1 MYIYLLNFLCK
12 LLLYYSHILLIIYL
26 SQGKNDKHAVLDV
39 KAMPD
44 NYVYLESRES
54 PGSFLAFQSN
64 GKPRNP
70 KEVSASDP
78 DAQFFVR
85 VTVSYYTEKNSKL
98 II

>member
-1 MYIYLLNFLCK
+1 MHVSYSFLL
-12 LLLYYSHILLIIYL
+12 
-26 SQGKNDKHAVLDV
+26 QGKNDKHCAFDI

-85 VTVSYYTEKNSKL
+85 VTVSCCTGKN
-98 II
+98 ICDIHNYI